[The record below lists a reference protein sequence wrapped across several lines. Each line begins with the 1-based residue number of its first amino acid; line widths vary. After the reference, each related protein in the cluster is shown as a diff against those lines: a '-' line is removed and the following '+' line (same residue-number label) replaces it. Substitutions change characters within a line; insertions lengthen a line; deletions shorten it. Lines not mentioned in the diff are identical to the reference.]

1 MNIKFKRVIKA
12 TAILGLWLAA
22 LSPFLTLYFFLNLAN
37 DSSLPGFEQLEN
49 PKTNLASVIYTT
61 DIELIG
67 KYYQENRTNS
77 SYNDLSD
84 WLIKAL
90 VSTEDERYY
99 EHSGLDVR
107 ALARVVKGVVTG

>member
-49 PKTNLASVIYTT
+49 PKTNLASVIYNS
-61 DIELIG
+61 DI
-67 KYYQENRTNS
+67 
-77 SYNDLSD
+77 
-84 WLIKAL
+84 
-90 VSTEDERYY
+90 
-99 EHSGLDVR
+99 
-107 ALARVVKGVVTG
+107 